1 MLSSSIRNWSRKVD
15 GRNGNQSYFGASA
28 NISVKLRWLQIQ
40 ETQGSYP
47 VLHSSEFDRDNH
59 LQGQNARIQWRDSQK
74 EAKKSQD
81 YNLSCKSNSTETTIR
96 YRYLLILFI
105 ILAKIKG
112 HYLMGIGGLQAMIT
126 DSRLLP
132 RLLACT
138 TREISLTKCPTTKWI
153 FFIPMEIVCV
163 FPSYSF
169 NGLGNCTL
177 RSPSS

>member
-1 MLSSSIRNWSRKVD
+1 MRICCSNKQRKGECCHLQLEIEA
-15 GRNGNQSYFGASA
+15 GRSMVVMEISHTLEHLL
-28 NISVKLRWLQIQ
+28 ISVSNYAGCKFKR
-40 ETQGSYP
+40 
-47 VLHSSEFDRDNH
+47 R
-59 LQGQNARIQWRDSQK
+59 
-74 EAKKSQD
+74 KSQD